1 MTMAAPCPT
10 SLGRRLRRGVTF
22 ASFVVAVS
30 VAVAHP
36 PLAAAPAPTPTRWSQ
51 LSPQQREA
59 LAPLEGDWNELT
71 PVRQQRWIRFA
82 DRYPELKPEE
92 QQRVQER
99 LRGWVGLSTAE
110 RRAARESYV
119 QSRNWTPEQRQRAWD
134 RYSNLPPAERDALAE
149 DARKAKAAAPAGS
162 AKALPAPAAVPAPA
176 RGPDR

>member
-1 MTMAAPCPT
+1 MKTAPPCPT
-10 SLGRRLRRGVTF
+10 SLGRRLRRGVAF
-22 ASFVVAVS
+22 ASFVVAAGI
-30 VAVAHP
+30 AVPYP
-36 PLAAAPAPTPTRWSQ
+36 PLAAAAGPTPTPWSQ

-59 LAPLEGDWNELT
+59 LAPLEADWNELT
-71 PVRQQRWIRFA
+71 PVRQQRWIRFS

-110 RRAARESYV
+110 RRAARERYV

-134 RYSNLPPAERDALAE
+134 RYSNLPSAERDALAE
-149 DARKAKAAAPAGS
+149 DARRARASAPAGS
-162 AKALPAPAAVPAPA
+162 VKTVPAPAASPAPA